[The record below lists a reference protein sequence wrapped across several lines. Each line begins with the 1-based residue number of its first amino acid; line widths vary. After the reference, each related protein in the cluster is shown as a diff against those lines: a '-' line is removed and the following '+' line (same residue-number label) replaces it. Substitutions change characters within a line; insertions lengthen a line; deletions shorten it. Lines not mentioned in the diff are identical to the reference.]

1 MKASNELLK
10 GFKSSPS
17 SENTRAIPGAVFH
30 FLTQAHETNG
40 GSSLIK
46 ITVHRG
52 SEPPRHV
59 HSREDESYFIL
70 KGSIRYSVG
79 EDEIIVNEGDYVY
92 LPKNIPHSFELQ
104 SEKAEVLMWMSPAGL
119 EQWFWDN
126 STPAPDGNML
136 PVPQG
141 PPPPHVIERF
151 VSSLREYGV
160 EMR

>member
-1 MKASNELLK
+1 MKALNELSK

-30 FLTQAHETNG
+30 FLTHGNEING
-40 GSSLIK
+40 SPSLIK
-46 ITVHRG
+46 ITVQRG
-52 SEPPRHV
+52 SEPPKHV

-79 EDEIIVNEGDYVY
+79 ADEIIVSEGEYIY
-92 LPKNIPHSFELQ
+92 LPKNVAHSFQLL
-104 SEKAEVLMWMSPAGL
+104 SEKAEVLMWLSPAGL

-126 STPAPDGNML
+126 SNPAPDGNAL

-141 PPPPHVIERF
+141 PPPPHVIEHF

>member
-17 SENTRAIPGAVFH
+17 SHNTRAIPGAVFH
-30 FLTQAHETNG
+30 FLTRGHETNG
-40 GSSLIK
+40 GDSLIK
-46 ITVHRG
+46 ITVQRG
-52 SEPPRHV
+52 SEPPKHV

-79 EDEIIVNEGDYVY
+79 GDEITVSEGEYIY
-92 LPKNIPHSFELQ
+92 LPKNVPHSFQLL
-104 SEKAEVLMWMSPAGL
+104 SEKAEVLMWLSPAGL

-126 STPAPDGNML
+126 SIPAPDGNAL

-141 PPPPHVIERF
+141 PPPSHIIENF

-160 EMR
+160 EMK

>member
-1 MKASNELLK
+1 MKASNELSK

-30 FLTQAHETNG
+30 FLTRGYETNG
-40 GSSLIK
+40 GPSLIK
-46 ITVHRG
+46 ITVQRG
-52 SEPPRHV
+52 SEPPKHV

-79 EDEIIVNEGDYVY
+79 ADEITVSEGEYIY
-92 LPKNIPHSFELQ
+92 LPKNVPHSFQLL
-104 SEKAEVLMWMSPAGL
+104 SEKAEVLMWISPAGL

-126 STPAPDGNML
+126 SIPAADGNAL
-136 PVPQG
+136 PTPQG
-141 PPPPHVIERF
+141 PPPPHVIEHF

-160 EMR
+160 EMS